1 MPRGVSEDQ
10 QAFAKDVFRDLLER
24 FPNQT
29 ELAKRIGIDQS
40 RVSAIR
46 NTGKTSM
53 QTLIRAAVLA
63 GRTLQDFGRAVGVEL
78 PSASAPGSP
87 MVDPP
92 VGTFLM
98 KLRRLP
104 GLEKWVEAHPEK
116 FSISQ
121 LAKGMALYDDVRP
134 ASRSDGEPFNGWGA
148 FLEDAVSG
156 RLTQPLPGAV
166 EEVERIELAQMAPE
180 ARRRLKAPAEKVSRV
195 IVRKRAPAE
204 ATKR

>member
-10 QAFAKDVFRDLLER
+10 QTFAKEVFRDLLER

-29 ELAKRIGIDQS
+29 ELARKIGIDQS

-78 PSASAPGSP
+78 PSAASESP
-87 MVDPP
+87 MADPP
-92 VGTFLM
+92 IGTFLM

-104 GLEKWVEAHPEK
+104 GLEQWVESHPEQ
-116 FSISQ
+116 FTISQ

-134 ASRSDGEPFNGWGA
+134 ASRSDGQPFNGWGA
-148 FLEDAVSG
+148 FLDDAVSG

-166 EEVERIELAQMAPE
+166 EEVDRIELAQMAPE
-180 ARRRLKAPAEKVSRV
+180 ARRRVKATDEKVARGG
-195 IVRKRAPAE
+195 VRKRE
-204 ATKR
+204 RTRVSKR